1 MIVMDHKNYRKEFAP
16 SASGD
21 EDGKEKTRAKI
32 VIDVSVDKVMKVQ
45 ELEMSMRV
53 KYSVGFAWLD
63 PRLKF
68 RNLKDDA
75 RLNTVLGKE
84 AEIIWFPNLSFDNA
98 LANRRVLIDAWSKV
112 LVKRQ
117 AEGKLNELEDL
128 HEALLFNGGHNQL
141 VYSREF
147 EHDFSCYFN
156 LDLYPFDTQ
165 VCDMWI
171 MAPSGEGLGKSIVLE
186 MGKLAVAPAENVSLA
201 QFQVTNTKMSQF
213 NSTDVVVSLTFRRSL
228 MYHFVTTY
236 VPTTCLIIIAEATLM
251 VDGSHHFETV
261 TMVTLTS
268 KLVLFTLYQTIS
280 GTFCCSLLVAKDIS
294 LVHLGTTC
302 GKQCN
307 KQHPKQNLDISKQN

>member
-1 MIVMDHKNYRKEFAP
+1 MIVIDHKNYRKELAP
-16 SASGD
+16 SAIED
-21 EDGKEKTRAKI
+21 EDGEEKTRAKI
-32 VIDVSVDKVMKVQ
+32 VIDISVNKVMKVQ

-53 KYSVGFAWLD
+53 KYSVGFGWLD

-84 AEIIWFPNLSFDNA
+84 AEIIWFPTLLFDNA
-98 LANRRVLIDAWSKV
+98 LANRKVLIDAWSKV

-117 AEGKLNELEDL
+117 AVGKLNKLEEL

-156 LDLYPFDTQ
+156 LELYPFDTQ

-171 MAPSGEGLGKSIVLE
+171 MAPNGEGLGKSIMLE
-186 MGKLAVAPAENVSLA
+186 MGKLTVAPAENVSLA
-201 QFQVTNTKMSQF
+201 QFQLTNTKMSQF
-213 NSTDVVVSLTFRRSL
+213 NSTDVVISLTFRRSL

-236 VPTTCLIIIAEATLM
+236 IPTTCLIIISEATLM

-261 TMVTLTS
+261 TMVTLT
-268 KLVLFTLYQTIS
+268 
-280 GTFCCSLLVAKDIS
+280 
-294 LVHLGTTC
+294 
-302 GKQCN
+302 
-307 KQHPKQNLDISKQN
+307 